1 MNQGPQLPLWRAEL
15 RVRNESD
22 VTELGTPSSADTS
35 TAASDNETGE
45 VTHFKLIVKS
55 TFLEF
60 VQVPW
65 AERRDETKRFGSK
78 PRDRC
83 EKPRA
88 HVKGRRL
95 PPDAVQERASVARR
109 SLSDAVRGLFV
120 ACLGRLQA
128 LYWKSGGCHNGT
140 QCLHCHLCPQ
150 GELQRRKKLHK
161 ILAKGR
167 STERRGLSVGRGG
180 LGGKKE
186 GMGSLQLQGGEM
198 RCRSQM
204 ASCLRRVVA
213 NK

>member
-1 MNQGPQLPLWRAEL
+1 MVSRPLGSQYKLAPCALPLWRGPQLPLWRAEL

-60 VQVPW
+60 VQADDFRLMRCKSAPALHEGASQMPSV
-65 AERRDETKRFGSK
+65 GS
-78 PRDRC
+78 
-83 EKPRA
+83 
-88 HVKGRRL
+88 
-95 PPDAVQERASVARR
+95 S
-109 SLSDAVRGLFV
+109 
-120 ACLGRLQA
+120 
-128 LYWKSGGCHNGT
+128 YWKSGGCHNGT

-167 STERRGLSVGRGG
+167 STERST
-180 LGGKKE
+180 K
-186 GMGSLQLQGGEM
+186 S
-198 RCRSQM
+198 
-204 ASCLRRVVA
+204 
-213 NK
+213 